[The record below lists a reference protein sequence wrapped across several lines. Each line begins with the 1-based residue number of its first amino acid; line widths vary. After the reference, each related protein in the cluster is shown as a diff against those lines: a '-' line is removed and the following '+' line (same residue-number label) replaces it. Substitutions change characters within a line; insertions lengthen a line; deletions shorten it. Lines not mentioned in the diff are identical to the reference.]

1 MKIIIAGASGRM
13 GRELIKKALSS
24 DKFTIVGATENPES
38 EYINQDIGELV
49 GIKNTGIKISS
60 DILYLVKEAD
70 GIIDFTNPET
80 SIENSIIAAQTRIV
94 HVIGTTGF
102 TNDQHEKHLDCRF
115 RSRPATARSAHA
127 RTDAP
132 HRAFQRVET
141 LRASR
146 GRFLCD

>member
-60 DILYLVKEAD
+60 DI
-70 GIIDFTNPET
+70 
-80 SIENSIIAAQTRIV
+80 
-94 HVIGTTGF
+94 
-102 TNDQHEKHLDCRF
+102 
-115 RSRPATARSAHA
+115 
-127 RTDAP
+127 
-132 HRAFQRVET
+132 
-141 LRASR
+141 
-146 GRFLCD
+146 FL